1 MKQIRCLK
9 NCGYIKTLDT
19 EDEIIYTNEYDI
31 EIVFNLLGNSFCKTS
46 EDEFHY
52 FAEDIDMQE
61 LQAINTKV
69 KELGWIK

>member
-9 NCGYIKTLDT
+9 SCGYIKTLET
-19 EDEIIYTNEYDI
+19 ENEIIYTNEHDI
-31 EIVFNLLGNSFCKTS
+31 EMVFNLLGNSFCKTS

-61 LQAINTKV
+61 LQAINAKAM
-69 KELGWIK
+69 ELGWIE